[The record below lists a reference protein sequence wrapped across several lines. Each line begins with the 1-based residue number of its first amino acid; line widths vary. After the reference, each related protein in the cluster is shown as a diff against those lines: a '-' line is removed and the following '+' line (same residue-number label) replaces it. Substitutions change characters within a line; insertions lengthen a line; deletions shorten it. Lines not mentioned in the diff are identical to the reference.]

1 MSSFY
6 LVPHSRVDV
15 PVRIKARHAATRLD
29 LLGEGRPMTDEAALE
44 LIAGVIADLVMVER
58 YLRDPR
64 VRWAR
69 DA

>member
-15 PVRIKARHAATRLD
+15 PVRIKARSAAYRLN
-29 LLGEGRPMTDEAALE
+29 LLGQGSPMTDDAARE

-58 YLRDPR
+58 YLTDPR

-69 DA
+69 DS